1 MHSSGPDRLDL
12 IDFYPRLGVS
22 CTIQVVLLYPM
33 KYNLQKPYFTLKEN
47 TVAGKKQDSCCQLCG
62 GSKKT
67 QKSGEFEACSS
78 CRSIIAGVKNHP
90 EIVKKIWPLF
100 HDEALL
106 PFPDSHLASDPIEL
120 PDVVD
125 GRRYRTVDRDHN
137 KWYLSV
143 SEVDGE
149 PVEVFASTAFDR
161 NHELQS
167 RISNL
172 TTITRLISLILR
184 HIFLHEPLTLDKCL
198 KQIQRSS
205 RQRNDL
211 PDMLYGVLSRYKTE
225 TAENDPDTKT
235 I

>member
-1 MHSSGPDRLDL
+1 
-12 IDFYPRLGVS
+12 
-22 CTIQVVLLYPM
+22 M
-33 KYNLQKPYFTLKEN
+33 KPG
-47 TVAGKKQDSCCQLCG
+47 GKDVTEEKQDSRCQMCG
-62 GSKKT
+62 MAKKT
-67 QKSGEFEACSS
+67 RAVDNIAACST
-78 CRSIIAGVKNHP
+78 CRAVVTTVKNHP
-90 EIVKKIWPLF
+90 EVIKKAWLLY
-100 HDEALL
+100 HDEPIL
-106 PFPDSHLASDPIEL
+106 PQPDGVATQEPIDL

-125 GRRYRTVDRDHN
+125 GKRYRAVDREQN

-143 SEVDGE
+143 SEVNGN

-205 RQRNDL
+205 RQKNDL
-211 PDMLYGVLSRYKTE
+211 PDMLYGVLSRYRKGPE
-225 TAENDPDTKT
+225 EADKNSL
-235 I
+235 IM